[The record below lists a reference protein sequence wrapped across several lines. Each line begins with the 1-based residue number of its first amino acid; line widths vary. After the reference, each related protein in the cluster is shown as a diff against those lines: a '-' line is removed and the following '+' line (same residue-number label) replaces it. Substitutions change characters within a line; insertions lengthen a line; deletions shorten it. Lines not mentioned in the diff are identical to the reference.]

1 MNKARPMECDVLL
14 PFCRLRILP
23 NEVYSLSPRGC
34 HSTGVADDVGLHSLA
49 NFGSSGSHCP
59 E

>member
-1 MNKARPMECDVLL
+1 MECDVLL